1 MFFFSFLLVLGSP
14 TTCAKSLMPIP
25 PREREKS
32 HLVWLHF
39 YNIYSLIIANAI
51 LRKCQW
57 EREKILQHH
66 KGTKAT
72 RRDFGAR
79 AWDADDC
86 YAIRKELKMK
96 NSAFGIWKCE
106 WRRSMSDDK
115 KKHENWLENDAIFS
129 WISSKKFELG
139 NLKLFDRKFGC
150 KKNFNEIFRQFLI
163 F

>member
-1 MFFFSFLLVLGSP
+1 
-14 TTCAKSLMPIP
+14 MPIP

-51 LRKCQW
+51 LRKCQR

-115 KKHENWLENDAIFS
+115 KKHENWLENDAIFR
-129 WISSKKFELG
+129 E
-139 NLKLFDRKFGC
+139 
-150 KKNFNEIFRQFLI
+150 FRQRSSSWEIWSFLI
-163 F
+163 ANLDVKRILMKFLDSFWYFNFRF